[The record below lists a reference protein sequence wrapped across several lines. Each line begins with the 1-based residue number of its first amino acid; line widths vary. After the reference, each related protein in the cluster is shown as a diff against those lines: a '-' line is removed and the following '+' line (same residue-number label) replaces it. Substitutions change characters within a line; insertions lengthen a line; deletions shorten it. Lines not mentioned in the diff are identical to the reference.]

1 MRIFLSVWGSRLS
14 ISLVEY
20 QFECV
25 VLLSMKYKMFN
36 RSSRRIAVYEYAR
49 FECISFDF
57 DVWSIR
63 RLHESINRLFSC
75 SSLFVHF
82 ERLHCI
88 TFLAASVIVVGWIL
102 VLTQKW
108 ALLTQCFFVSRNNR
122 KIRYSTVNSR
132 TQCIHAQAHIQFCGR
147 KKSTNIATKLAAV
160 DRASLSL
167 AFALALSHSLRSRH
181 SVVLCMCL
189 SVRLFLS
196 LSRSLSVCLLSM
208 CVFILWLWC
217 VVYWSSRE
225 CLSKYRL
232 NETFN
237 IALDT
242 WRVREWERRRRRCR
256 DSRLHSYWIV

>member
-1 MRIFLSVWGSRLS
+1 
-14 ISLVEY
+14 
-20 QFECV
+20 
-25 VLLSMKYKMFN
+25 MKYKIFN

-132 TQCIHAQAHIQFCGR
+132 TQCIHAQAYIQFCGR

-167 AFALALSHSLRSRH
+167 AFALALFAFFTIAS
-181 SVVLCMCL
+181 
-189 SVRLFLS
+189 F
-196 LSRSLSVCLLSM
+196 SRSLCVLVCPFISFSLSLAQCVLVVHVCIHSLIVVCRLLVQQRM
-208 CVFILWLWC
+208 F
-217 VVYWSSRE
+217 E
-225 CLSKYRL
+225 
-232 NETFN
+232 
-237 IALDT
+237 
-242 WRVREWERRRRRCR
+242 
-256 DSRLHSYWIV
+256 

>member
-1 MRIFLSVWGSRLS
+1 
-14 ISLVEY
+14 
-20 QFECV
+20 
-25 VLLSMKYKMFN
+25 MFN

-167 AFALALSHSLRSRH
+167 ALFAFFTIAS
-181 SVVLCMCL
+181 
-189 SVRLFLS
+189 F
-196 LSRSLSVCLLSM
+196 SRSLYVLVCPFISFSLSLAQCVLVVHVCIHSLIVVCRLLVQQRM
-208 CVFILWLWC
+208 F
-217 VVYWSSRE
+217 E
-225 CLSKYRL
+225 
-232 NETFN
+232 
-237 IALDT
+237 
-242 WRVREWERRRRRCR
+242 
-256 DSRLHSYWIV
+256 